1 MLMPKIATM
10 TASTTN
16 MARNATT
23 TTATARPV
31 LTSSACRN
39 AITLAISDQI
49 AAMNANRNPIPGMS
63 PRIAMSDGA

>member
-1 MLMPKIATM
+1 
-10 TASTTN
+10 

-39 AITLAISDQI
+39 AITLAISDQT

-63 PRIAMSDGA
+63 PKIAMSDGA